1 MNGNPTVSPA
11 VVSLTIPAMPEFV
24 GVARLAVLGVASRM
38 KFTYDEVEDLRLAVG
53 EACTGA
59 IERAAQAATAS
70 SVRINCLMD
79 EELLTVEV
87 HDNVP
92 AVASAPASGDTF
104 EPENISA
111 LLMEIL
117 VDGVS
122 VTQDPGGGTVVT
134 LVKKSG
140 Q

>member
-1 MNGNPTVSPA
+1 MNGNTMAAPATVT
-11 VVSLTIPAMPEFV
+11 LTIPALPEFV

-38 KFTYDEVEDLRLAVG
+38 KFSYDEVEDLRLAVG

-59 IERAAQAATAS
+59 IERAARAASAG

-79 EELLTVEV
+79 EDALTVEV
-87 HDNVP
+87 HDN
-92 AVASAPASGDTF
+92 APLVEAQPEAGGTF
-104 EPENISA
+104 EPESISA

-122 VTQDPGGGTVVT
+122 VTQDPDGGTVVT
-134 LVKKSG
+134 LVKKSD